1 VAYHSSVLGGGAI
14 YLPVASLESDPKT
27 ETILTWGYRL
37 LYLEIALFLITSMFY
52 WEYPPTIFYAGA
64 ILVFY
69 YIAQLWKGWREEIA
83 TTLAGGICL
92 FLEEYHHWNG

>member
-1 VAYHSSVLGGGAI
+1 
-14 YLPVASLESDPKT
+14 
-27 ETILTWGYRL
+27 
-37 LYLEIALFLITSMFY
+37 MFY

-83 TTLAGGICL
+83 TTQAGGIQD
-92 FLEEYHHWNG
+92 YHHSDE